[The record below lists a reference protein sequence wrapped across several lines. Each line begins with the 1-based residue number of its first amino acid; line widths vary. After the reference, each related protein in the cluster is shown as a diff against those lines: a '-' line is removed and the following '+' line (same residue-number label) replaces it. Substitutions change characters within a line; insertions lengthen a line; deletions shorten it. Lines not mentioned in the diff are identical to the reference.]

1 VRFQCLHHAELFSK
15 GAEGGHHVTWDQ
27 REVRGTG
34 LKPNAAHGKWTHGN
48 LGLDISIRRHASNV
62 FLANQQEGSL
72 LTLF

>member
-48 LGLDISIRRHASNV
+48 LD
-62 FLANQQEGSL
+62 
-72 LTLF
+72 